1 MKGIDNM
8 KFGMKQVTKKRL
20 ALNSNTKK
28 ITSKS
33 LVWLFKG
40 VLVLIV
46 VAVITV
52 GFAGFGMIKGIIET
66 APEVDDIS
74 ITPSGYYTVV
84 YDNNGKQITKLLKSG
99 SNRESVTIDQIPEHL
114 QYAFI
119 DIEDERFYEHDG
131 IDIKGIIRAGFV
143 AIKTRSLSQGA
154 STITQQLLKNNVFE
168 NGGRES
174 STGALIRRKIQEQ
187 YLALKLEKSFD
198 KEIIL
203 ENYLNTINLG
213 SDTLG
218 VQAAAKRYFNKGVSK
233 LTISE
238 SAVLAA
244 ITQNPTEFNP
254 VINPE
259 NNARRREKVLRN
271 MLNNGHITKE
281 EFDEAINDD
290 VYARIKSTNVKTS
303 KSNPY
308 SYFVDALIDQVMEDL
323 QEQKGYTETQAYNA
337 LFSGGLSIY
346 TTQDT
351 EIQKICDEEINNPD
365 NYPTKTYYSIT
376 WNYSV
381 EHADGTVDNY
391 SEVNIDY
398 FNRVTLDNPNF
409 EMLFETTEE
418 ADEYVKAFK
427 EEFIKEDDEVL
438 GENIQYTLQPQASF
452 TVMDQ
457 YTGEVKAIVGGRGK
471 KSASRTFNRAVSSPR
486 QPGSCFKVLS
496 TYAPAIDNAGYTL
509 ASTIDDAPFADV
521 NGRLVN
527 NWYEGYR
534 GMSTLRDGIRDSMN
548 VITVKLLT
556 EITPQLGFDY
566 LMNFGFTTLVENQE
580 TEYGVYTDINQS
592 LALGGITYGVT
603 NLELCAAYAT
613 IANAGVYNSP
623 ILYTKVLDHDGN
635 IILESKSES
644 HTVLKETTAW
654 LLTDAMRDVVTSGT
668 GGLANVPNMYVA
680 GKTGTT
686 TDDNDIWFSGYTPYL
701 TATIWS
707 GFDDNGRLSDTSY
720 HNRLWSKIVTRID
733 EAKGY
738 TYKEFE
744 KPDSIER
751 EMVCSISGML
761 PAKGICSKDPA
772 GNQVHYEYFVK
783 NTVPTDECNLHTKL
797 NICNKSHKIANKDCT
812 KTTTQIFRLRP
823 EGSDLSVDTWDTPYV
838 APPSLLKSKCR
849 LH

>member
-1 MKGIDNM
+1 MKGNDNM
-8 KFGMKQVTKKRL
+8 KFGMRQVTKKRL
-20 ALNSNTKK
+20 ALNSTSKK
-28 ITSKS
+28 LTTKS
-33 LVWLFKG
+33 LVWVIKG
-40 VLVLIV
+40 FLLIV
-46 VAVITV
+46 MISCVTL
-52 GFAGFGMIKGIIET
+52 GFAGFGMIKGIIDT
-66 APEVDDIS
+66 APEVDNIS
-74 ITPSGYYTVV
+74 IAPSGYYTVV
-84 YDNNGKQITKLLKSG
+84 YDNRGKQVTKLLQSG

-114 QYAFI
+114 QHAFI
-119 DIEDERFYEHDG
+119 DIEDERFYEHEG
-131 IDIKGIIRAGFV
+131 IDIKGIVRAGFV
-143 AIKTRSLSQGA
+143 ALKTRSLSQGA

-168 NGGRES
+168 NGGREK

-187 YLALKLEKSFD
+187 YLALKLEETFD

-218 VQAAAKRYFNKGVSK
+218 VQAAAKRYFNKGVTK

-254 VINPE
+254 VINPD
-259 NNARRREKVLRN
+259 NNKKRRNKVLKN
-271 MLNNGHITKE
+271 MLKNGHITKE
-281 EFDEAINDD
+281 EYDEAINDD

-365 NYPTKTYYSIT
+365 NYPTATQYSIT

-381 EHADGTVDNY
+381 EHADGSVDNY

-398 FNRVTLDNPNF
+398 FNRVTLNNPSF
-409 EMLFETTEE
+409 EMLFNTTEE

-427 EEFIKEDDEVL
+427 EEFAKEGDEIL
-438 GENIQYTLQPQASF
+438 GENIMYTLQPQASF

-457 YTGEVKAIVGGRGK
+457 YTGEVKAIVGGRGEK
-471 KSASRTFNRAVSSPR
+471 TASRTFNRAVSSPR

-496 TYAPAIDNAGYTL
+496 SYAPAIDNAGYTL

-527 NWYEGYR
+527 NWYKGYR

-566 LMNFGFTTLVENQE
+566 LLDFGFTTLVENQE
-580 TEYGVYTDINQS
+580 TEYGTYTDINQS

-623 ILYTKVLDHDGN
+623 RLYTKVLDHEGN
-635 IILESKSES
+635 VILESEAES
-644 HTVLKETTAW
+644 HTVLKESTAW

-668 GGLANVPNMYVA
+668 GGLANVANMYVA

-686 TDDNDIWFSGYTPYL
+686 TDDNDIWFAGYTPYL

-707 GFDDNGRLSDTSY
+707 GYDDNGRLSNTSY
-720 HNRLWSKIVTRID
+720 HNVLWSKIVTRID

-744 KPDSIER
+744 MPDSIEKK
-751 EMVCSISGML
+751 MVCSISGLL
-761 PAKGICSKDPA
+761 PAKGICSKDPE
-772 GNQVHYEYFVK
+772 GNMVHYEYFTK
-783 NTVPTDECNLHTKL
+783 NSVPTDECNLHTKL
-797 NICNKSHKIANKDCT
+797 TICNKSQKIANSDCT
-812 KTTTQIFRLRP
+812 KTTTKVYRLRP
-823 EGSDLSVDTWDTPYV
+823 EGSDLSVDTTDTPYV
-838 APPSLLKSKCR
+838 APASLLRSKCR

>member
-1 MKGIDNM
+1 MKGNDNM

-20 ALNSNTKK
+20 ALNSNAKK

-40 VLVLIV
+40 FLLVIV
-46 VAVITV
+46 IAIITV

-74 ITPSGYYTVV
+74 IAPSGYYTVV
-84 YDNNGKQITKLLKSG
+84 YDNRGKQVTKLLKSG

-114 QYAFI
+114 QHAFI

-143 AIKTRSLSQGA
+143 AISTRSLSQGA

-174 STGALIRRKIQEQ
+174 STGALVRRKIQEQ

-218 VQAAAKRYFNKGVSK
+218 VQAAAKRYFNKGVGK

-259 NNARRREKVLRN
+259 NNAKRREKVLRN
-271 MLNNGHITKE
+271 MLKNEHITKE
-281 EFDEAINDD
+281 EYDEAINDD

-398 FNRVTLDNPNF
+398 FNRVTLDNPSF

-427 EEFIKEDDEVL
+427 EEFAEEGDEVL

-496 TYAPAIDNAGYTL
+496 TYAPALDNAGYTL

-580 TEYGVYTDINQS
+580 TEYGVFTDINQS

-613 IANAGVYNSP
+613 IANEGVYNSP

-635 IILESKSES
+635 IILESETES

-668 GGLANVPNMYVA
+668 GGLANVPDMYVA

-686 TDDNDIWFSGYTPYL
+686 TDDNDIWFAGYTPYL

-707 GFDDNGRLSDTSY
+707 GFDDNGKLSDTSY
-720 HNRLWSKIVTRID
+720 HNRLWSKIVTKID

-744 KPDSIER
+744 KPESIEK
-751 EMVCSISGML
+751 EKVCSISGLL
-761 PAKGICSKDPA
+761 PAKNVCSKDPA
-772 GNQVHYEYFVK
+772 GSKVHDEYFVK
-783 NTVPTDECNLHTKL
+783 NTIPTDECNLHTKL
-797 NICNKSHKIANKDCT
+797 KICNKSNKIASNDCT
-812 KTTTQIFRLRP
+812 KTTTKIFRLRP
-823 EGSDLSVDTWDTPYV
+823 EGSDLSVDTWDTQYV